1 MKTVGVALFAIMAGI
16 SLLMAANALI
26 ERVAWALGGGL

>member
-1 MKTVGVALFAIMAGI
+1 MKTIGLALFVVMAGI
-16 SLLMAANALI
+16 SLLMAANAVI